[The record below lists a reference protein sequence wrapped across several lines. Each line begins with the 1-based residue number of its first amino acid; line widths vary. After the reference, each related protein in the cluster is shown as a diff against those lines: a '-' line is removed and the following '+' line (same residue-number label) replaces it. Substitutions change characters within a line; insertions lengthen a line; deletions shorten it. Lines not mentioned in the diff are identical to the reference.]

1 MRKSIKRIYAL
12 LCMVAM
18 FVMMIPSMAFAA
30 EADETKVAINVK
42 VPDDWQ
48 NPCVWAWDEDGNNA
62 FEAWPGEECEA
73 TPDNEGWYYV
83 WVPDWANHVI
93 VNANA
98 GEVQTGELVLDGK
111 DAWIT
116 VSDADNAEVSYD
128 AQTTGDTPEY
138 TEKFLIHAK
147 VDDSWENPN
156 LWAWSAPD
164 GTNAFEAWPGKAM
177 TAGEDGWYTAK
188 APTWVNSI
196 IINAN
201 HGDVQT
207 EDLSIDPAE
216 IWVTVA
222 EDGTADFSYTDPE
235 KAEIPNVTVHVKAP
249 SDWENPNLWAWS
261 APDGT
266 NAFASWPGEALEEN
280 NGWLTKEIPG
290 WVNSIIVNGNDGS
303 VQTSDISI
311 ETEKDVWVVVT
322 DAENYEVTYEEPAA
336 SATDVAAEETTT
348 ETVEIENT
356 QQSSTPIVLI
366 IIIVIVLAVIV
377 AVVVTKRRVNNR
389 NFDQEGQHEEIDIHF
404 IIRSTRYRYACR
416 MWNRHR
422 E

>member
-12 LCMVAM
+12 LCMVVM

-116 VSDADNAEVSYD
+116 VSDADNAEISYD

-138 TEKFLIHAK
+138 TERFLIHSK

-201 HGDVQT
+201 NGDVQT

-222 EDGTADFSYTDPE
+222 EDGTADFGYTDPE

-311 ETEKDVWVVVT
+311 ETEKDVWVVVA
-322 DAENYEVTYEEPAA
+322 DAENYEVTYEEPDATA
-336 SATDVAAEETTT
+336 IDTTATDAVAEETTT
-348 ETVEIENT
+348 ETVATENT
-356 QQSSTPIVLI
+356 QQSSTPVVLI

-377 AVVVTKRRVNNR
+377 AAVVTKKK
-389 NFDQEGQHEEIDIHF
+389 
-404 IIRSTRYRYACR
+404 SK
-416 MWNRHR
+416 
-422 E
+422 

>member
-12 LCMVAM
+12 LCMVVM

-62 FEAWPGEECEA
+62 FEVWPGEECEA

-116 VSDADNAEVSYD
+116 VSDADNAEISYD

-201 HGDVQT
+201 NGDVQT

-222 EDGTADFSYTDPE
+222 EDGTADFGYTDPE

-322 DAENYEVTYEEPAA
+322 DAENYEVTYEEPDATA
-336 SATDVAAEETTT
+336 IDTTATDAVAEETTT
-348 ETVEIENT
+348 ETVATENT
-356 QQSSTPIVLI
+356 QQSSTPVVLI

-377 AVVVTKRRVNNR
+377 AAVVTKKK
-389 NFDQEGQHEEIDIHF
+389 
-404 IIRSTRYRYACR
+404 SK
-416 MWNRHR
+416 
-422 E
+422 

>member
-1 MRKSIKRIYAL
+1 MGKSIKRIYAL

-201 HGDVQT
+201 NGDVQT

-322 DAENYEVTYEEPAA
+322 DAENYEVTYEEPVA

-348 ETVEIENT
+348 ETAETENI

-377 AVVVTKRRVNNR
+377 AAVVTKKK
-389 NFDQEGQHEEIDIHF
+389 
-404 IIRSTRYRYACR
+404 SK
-416 MWNRHR
+416 
-422 E
+422 

>member
-1 MRKSIKRIYAL
+1 MIYGGRFMRKSIKRIYAL
-12 LCMVAM
+12 LCMVVM

-83 WVPDWANHVI
+83 WVSDWANHVI

-116 VSDADNAEVSYD
+116 VSDADNAEISYD

-201 HGDVQT
+201 NGDVQT

-280 NGWLTKEIPG
+280 DGWLTKEIPG

-322 DAENYEVTYEEPAA
+322 DAENYEVTYEEPDATA
-336 SATDVAAEETTT
+336 IDTTATDAAAEETTT
-348 ETVEIENT
+348 ETVATENT
-356 QQSSTPIVLI
+356 QQSSTPVVLI

-377 AVVVTKRRVNNR
+377 AAVVTKKK
-389 NFDQEGQHEEIDIHF
+389 
-404 IIRSTRYRYACR
+404 SK
-416 MWNRHR
+416 
-422 E
+422 

>member
-1 MRKSIKRIYAL
+1 MGKSIKRIYTL

-62 FEAWPGEECEA
+62 FEAWPGEECES

-201 HGDVQT
+201 NGDVQT

-322 DAENYEVTYEEPAA
+322 DAENYEVTYEEPDATA
-336 SATDVAAEETTT
+336 IDATATDAAAEETTT
-348 ETVEIENT
+348 ETVATENT
-356 QQSSTPIVLI
+356 QQSSTPVVLI

-377 AVVVTKRRVNNR
+377 AAVVTKKK
-389 NFDQEGQHEEIDIHF
+389 
-404 IIRSTRYRYACR
+404 SK
-416 MWNRHR
+416 
-422 E
+422 

>member
-1 MRKSIKRIYAL
+1 MIYGGRFMRKSIKRIYAL
-12 LCMVAM
+12 LCMVVM

-116 VSDADNAEVSYD
+116 VSDADNAEISYD

-201 HGDVQT
+201 NGDVQT

-322 DAENYEVTYEEPAA
+322 DAENYEVTYEEPDATAIDTTAA
-336 SATDVAAEETTT
+336 DAAAEETTT
-348 ETVEIENT
+348 ETVATENT
-356 QQSSTPIVLI
+356 QQSSTPVVLI

-377 AVVVTKRRVNNR
+377 AAVVTKKK
-389 NFDQEGQHEEIDIHF
+389 
-404 IIRSTRYRYACR
+404 SK
-416 MWNRHR
+416 
-422 E
+422 

>member
-1 MRKSIKRIYAL
+1 MIYGGRFMRKSIKRIYAL
-12 LCMVAM
+12 LCMVVM

-116 VSDADNAEVSYD
+116 VSDADNAEISYD

-138 TEKFLIHAK
+138 TEKFLIHSK
-147 VDDSWENPN
+147 VDGSWENPN

-201 HGDVQT
+201 NGDVQT

-222 EDGTADFSYTDPE
+222 EDGTADFGYTDPE

-322 DAENYEVTYEEPAA
+322 DAENYEVTYEEPDATAIDTTAA
-336 SATDVAAEETTT
+336 DAVAEETTT
-348 ETVEIENT
+348 ETVATENT
-356 QQSSTPIVLI
+356 QQSSTPVVLI

-377 AVVVTKRRVNNR
+377 AAVVTKKK
-389 NFDQEGQHEEIDIHF
+389 
-404 IIRSTRYRYACR
+404 SK
-416 MWNRHR
+416 
-422 E
+422 

>member
-1 MRKSIKRIYAL
+1 MGKSIKRIYAL
-12 LCMVAM
+12 LCMVVM

-201 HGDVQT
+201 NGDVQT

-322 DAENYEVTYEEPAA
+322 DAENYEVTYEEPDATA
-336 SATDVAAEETTT
+336 IDATATDAAAEETTT
-348 ETVEIENT
+348 ETVATENT
-356 QQSSTPIVLI
+356 QQSSTPVVLI

-377 AVVVTKRRVNNR
+377 AAVVTKKK
-389 NFDQEGQHEEIDIHF
+389 
-404 IIRSTRYRYACR
+404 SK
-416 MWNRHR
+416 
-422 E
+422 

>member
-62 FEAWPGEECEA
+62 FEAWPGEECES

-201 HGDVQT
+201 NGDVQT

-322 DAENYEVTYEEPAA
+322 DAENYEVTYEEPVA

-348 ETVEIENT
+348 ETAETENI

-377 AVVVTKRRVNNR
+377 AAVVTKKK
-389 NFDQEGQHEEIDIHF
+389 
-404 IIRSTRYRYACR
+404 SK
-416 MWNRHR
+416 
-422 E
+422 

>member
-1 MRKSIKRIYAL
+1 MIYGGRFMRKSIKRIYAL

-201 HGDVQT
+201 NGDVQT

-322 DAENYEVTYEEPAA
+322 DAENYEVTYEEPDATA
-336 SATDVAAEETTT
+336 IDTTATDAAAEETTT
-348 ETVEIENT
+348 ETVATENT
-356 QQSSTPIVLI
+356 QQSSTSVVLI

-377 AVVVTKRRVNNR
+377 TAVVTKKK
-389 NFDQEGQHEEIDIHF
+389 
-404 IIRSTRYRYACR
+404 SK
-416 MWNRHR
+416 
-422 E
+422 

>member
-1 MRKSIKRIYAL
+1 MIYGGRFMRKSIKRIYAL
-12 LCMVAM
+12 LCMVVM

-116 VSDADNAEVSYD
+116 VSDADNAEISYD

-138 TEKFLIHAK
+138 TEKFLIHSK

-201 HGDVQT
+201 NGDVQT

-222 EDGTADFSYTDPE
+222 EDGTADFGYTDPE

-322 DAENYEVTYEEPAA
+322 DAENYEVTYEVTYEEPDATA
-336 SATDVAAEETTT
+336 IDTTATDAVAEETTT
-348 ETVEIENT
+348 ETVATENT
-356 QQSSTPIVLI
+356 QQSSTPVVLI

-377 AVVVTKRRVNNR
+377 AAVVTKKK
-389 NFDQEGQHEEIDIHF
+389 
-404 IIRSTRYRYACR
+404 SK
-416 MWNRHR
+416 
-422 E
+422 

>member
-1 MRKSIKRIYAL
+1 MIYGGRFMRKSIKRIYAL
-12 LCMVAM
+12 LCMVVM

-116 VSDADNAEVSYD
+116 VSDADNAEISYD

-138 TEKFLIHAK
+138 TEKFLIHSK

-201 HGDVQT
+201 NGDVQT

-222 EDGTADFSYTDPE
+222 EDGTADFGYTDPE

-322 DAENYEVTYEEPAA
+322 DAENYEVTYEEPDATA
-336 SATDVAAEETTT
+336 IDTTATDAVAEETTT
-348 ETVEIENT
+348 ETVATENT
-356 QQSSTPIVLI
+356 QQSSTPVVLI

-377 AVVVTKRRVNNR
+377 AAVVTKKK
-389 NFDQEGQHEEIDIHF
+389 
-404 IIRSTRYRYACR
+404 SK
-416 MWNRHR
+416 
-422 E
+422 

>member
-1 MRKSIKRIYAL
+1 MIYGGRFMRKSIKRIYAL
-12 LCMVAM
+12 LCMVVM

-116 VSDADNAEVSYD
+116 VSDADNAEISYD

-201 HGDVQT
+201 NGDVQT
-207 EDLSIDPAE
+207 EDISIDPAE

-322 DAENYEVTYEEPAA
+322 DAENYEVTYEEPVA

-348 ETVEIENT
+348 ETAETENI

-377 AVVVTKRRVNNR
+377 AAVVTKKK
-389 NFDQEGQHEEIDIHF
+389 
-404 IIRSTRYRYACR
+404 SK
-416 MWNRHR
+416 
-422 E
+422 

>member
-12 LCMVAM
+12 LCMVVM

-116 VSDADNAEVSYD
+116 VSDADNAEISYD
-128 AQTTGDTPEY
+128 AQTTGATPEY

-201 HGDVQT
+201 NGDVQT

-322 DAENYEVTYEEPAA
+322 DAENYEVTYEEPDATA
-336 SATDVAAEETTT
+336 IDTTATDAAVEETTT
-348 ETVEIENT
+348 ETVATENT
-356 QQSSTPIVLI
+356 QQSSTPVVLI

-377 AVVVTKRRVNNR
+377 AAVVTKKK
-389 NFDQEGQHEEIDIHF
+389 
-404 IIRSTRYRYACR
+404 SK
-416 MWNRHR
+416 
-422 E
+422 

>member
-12 LCMVAM
+12 LCMVVM
-18 FVMMIPSMAFAA
+18 FVMMIPAMAFAA

-116 VSDADNAEVSYD
+116 VSDADNAEISYD
-128 AQTTGDTPEY
+128 AQTTGATPEY

-201 HGDVQT
+201 NGDVQT

-322 DAENYEVTYEEPAA
+322 DAENYEVTYEEPDATA
-336 SATDVAAEETTT
+336 IDTTATDAAVEETTT
-348 ETVEIENT
+348 ETVATENT
-356 QQSSTPIVLI
+356 QQSSTPVVLI

-377 AVVVTKRRVNNR
+377 AAVVTKKK
-389 NFDQEGQHEEIDIHF
+389 
-404 IIRSTRYRYACR
+404 SK
-416 MWNRHR
+416 
-422 E
+422 

>member
-1 MRKSIKRIYAL
+1 MTGRI
-12 LCMVAM
+12 
-18 FVMMIPSMAFAA
+18 
-30 EADETKVAINVK
+30 
-42 VPDDWQ
+42 
-48 NPCVWAWDEDGNNA
+48 
-62 FEAWPGEECEA
+62 
-73 TPDNEGWYYV
+73 
-83 WVPDWANHVI
+83 H

-116 VSDADNAEVSYD
+116 VSDADNAEISYD

-196 IINAN
+196 IINVN
-201 HGDVQT
+201 NGDVQT

-322 DAENYEVTYEEPAA
+322 DAENYEVTYEEPDATA
-336 SATDVAAEETTT
+336 IDTTATDAAAEETTT
-348 ETVEIENT
+348 ETVATENT
-356 QQSSTPIVLI
+356 QQSSTPVVLI

-377 AVVVTKRRVNNR
+377 ATVVTKKK
-389 NFDQEGQHEEIDIHF
+389 
-404 IIRSTRYRYACR
+404 SK
-416 MWNRHR
+416 
-422 E
+422 

>member
-1 MRKSIKRIYAL
+1 MIYGGRFMRKSIKRIYAL

-201 HGDVQT
+201 NGDVQT

-377 AVVVTKRRVNNR
+377 AVVVTKKK
-389 NFDQEGQHEEIDIHF
+389 
-404 IIRSTRYRYACR
+404 SK
-416 MWNRHR
+416 
-422 E
+422 

>member
-201 HGDVQT
+201 NGDVQT

-322 DAENYEVTYEEPAA
+322 DAENYEVTYEEPDATA
-336 SATDVAAEETTT
+336 IDTTATDAAAEETTT
-348 ETVEIENT
+348 ETVATENI
-356 QQSSTPIVLI
+356 QQSSTPVVLI

-377 AVVVTKRRVNNR
+377 AAVVTKKK
-389 NFDQEGQHEEIDIHF
+389 
-404 IIRSTRYRYACR
+404 SK
-416 MWNRHR
+416 
-422 E
+422 

>member
-30 EADETKVAINVK
+30 EADEAKVAINVK

-201 HGDVQT
+201 NGDVQT

-222 EDGTADFSYTDPE
+222 EDRTADFSYTDPE

-322 DAENYEVTYEEPAA
+322 DAENYEVTYEEPDATA
-336 SATDVAAEETTT
+336 IDTTATDAAAEETTT
-348 ETVEIENT
+348 ETVATENI
-356 QQSSTPIVLI
+356 QQSSTPVVLI

-377 AVVVTKRRVNNR
+377 AAVVTKKK
-389 NFDQEGQHEEIDIHF
+389 
-404 IIRSTRYRYACR
+404 SK
-416 MWNRHR
+416 
-422 E
+422 

>member
-12 LCMVAM
+12 LCMVVM

-30 EADETKVAINVK
+30 EADEAKVAINVK

-201 HGDVQT
+201 NGDVQT

-322 DAENYEVTYEEPAA
+322 DAENYEVTYEEPDATA
-336 SATDVAAEETTT
+336 IDTTATDAAAEESTT
-348 ETVEIENT
+348 ETVATENI
-356 QQSSTPIVLI
+356 QQSSTPVVLI

-377 AVVVTKRRVNNR
+377 AAVVTKKK
-389 NFDQEGQHEEIDIHF
+389 
-404 IIRSTRYRYACR
+404 SK
-416 MWNRHR
+416 
-422 E
+422 

>member
-12 LCMVAM
+12 LCMVVM
-18 FVMMIPSMAFAA
+18 FVMMIPAMAFAA

-116 VSDADNAEVSYD
+116 VSDADNAEISYD

-201 HGDVQT
+201 NGDVQT

-222 EDGTADFSYTDPE
+222 EDGIADFSYTDPE
-235 KAEIPNVTVHVKAP
+235 KAEIPNVTVHVKTP

-322 DAENYEVTYEEPAA
+322 DAENYEVTYEEPDATA
-336 SATDVAAEETTT
+336 IDTTATDAAAEETTT
-348 ETVEIENT
+348 ETVATENT
-356 QQSSTPIVLI
+356 QQSSTPVVLI

-377 AVVVTKRRVNNR
+377 AAVVTKKK
-389 NFDQEGQHEEIDIHF
+389 
-404 IIRSTRYRYACR
+404 SK
-416 MWNRHR
+416 
-422 E
+422 

>member
-1 MRKSIKRIYAL
+1 MIYGGRFMRKSIKRIYAL
-12 LCMVAM
+12 LCMVVM
-18 FVMMIPSMAFAA
+18 FVMMIPAMAFAA

-116 VSDADNAEVSYD
+116 VSDADNAEISYD

-138 TEKFLIHAK
+138 TEKFLIHSK

-201 HGDVQT
+201 NGDVQT

-235 KAEIPNVTVHVKAP
+235 KAEIPNVTVHVKTP

-322 DAENYEVTYEEPAA
+322 DAENYEVTYEEPDATA
-336 SATDVAAEETTT
+336 IDTTATDAAAEETTT
-348 ETVEIENT
+348 ETVATENT
-356 QQSSTPIVLI
+356 QQSSTPVVLI

-377 AVVVTKRRVNNR
+377 AAVVTKKK
-389 NFDQEGQHEEIDIHF
+389 
-404 IIRSTRYRYACR
+404 SK
-416 MWNRHR
+416 
-422 E
+422 

>member
-1 MRKSIKRIYAL
+1 MIYGGRFMRKSIKRIYAL
-12 LCMVAM
+12 LCMVVM

-116 VSDADNAEVSYD
+116 VSDADNAEISYD

-138 TEKFLIHAK
+138 TEKFLIHSK

-201 HGDVQT
+201 NGDMQT

-222 EDGTADFSYTDPE
+222 EDGTADFGYTDPE

-322 DAENYEVTYEEPAA
+322 DAENYEVTYEEPDATA
-336 SATDVAAEETTT
+336 IDTTATDAVAEETTT
-348 ETVEIENT
+348 ETVATENT
-356 QQSSTPIVLI
+356 QQSSTPVVLI

-377 AVVVTKRRVNNR
+377 AAVVTKKK
-389 NFDQEGQHEEIDIHF
+389 
-404 IIRSTRYRYACR
+404 SK
-416 MWNRHR
+416 
-422 E
+422 

>member
-12 LCMVAM
+12 LCMVVM
-18 FVMMIPSMAFAA
+18 FVMMIPAMAFAA

-48 NPCVWAWDEDGNNA
+48 NPCVWAWDEDGNKA

-116 VSDADNAEVSYD
+116 VSDADNAEISYD

-201 HGDVQT
+201 NGDVQT

-311 ETEKDVWVVVT
+311 ETGKDVWVVVT
-322 DAENYEVTYEEPAA
+322 DAENYEVTYEEPDATA
-336 SATDVAAEETTT
+336 IDTTATDAAAEETTT
-348 ETVEIENT
+348 ETVATENT
-356 QQSSTPIVLI
+356 QQSSTPVVLI

-377 AVVVTKRRVNNR
+377 AAVVTKKK
-389 NFDQEGQHEEIDIHF
+389 
-404 IIRSTRYRYACR
+404 SK
-416 MWNRHR
+416 
-422 E
+422 

>member
-1 MRKSIKRIYAL
+1 MRESIKRIYAL

-116 VSDADNAEVSYD
+116 VSDADNAEISYD

-201 HGDVQT
+201 NGDVQT

-322 DAENYEVTYEEPAA
+322 DAENYEVTYEEPDATVIDTT
-336 SATDVAAEETTT
+336 ATDAAAEETTT
-348 ETVEIENT
+348 ETVATENT
-356 QQSSTPIVLI
+356 QQSSTPVVLI

-377 AVVVTKRRVNNR
+377 AAVVTKKK
-389 NFDQEGQHEEIDIHF
+389 
-404 IIRSTRYRYACR
+404 SK
-416 MWNRHR
+416 
-422 E
+422 

>member
-12 LCMVAM
+12 LCMVVM

-116 VSDADNAEVSYD
+116 VSDADNAEISYD

-138 TEKFLIHAK
+138 TEKFLIHSK

-201 HGDVQT
+201 NGDVQT

-222 EDGTADFSYTDPE
+222 EDGTADFGYTDPE

-322 DAENYEVTYEEPAA
+322 DAENYEVTYEEPDATAIDTTAA
-336 SATDVAAEETTT
+336 DAVAEETTT
-348 ETVEIENT
+348 ETVATENT
-356 QQSSTPIVLI
+356 QQSSTPVVLI

-377 AVVVTKRRVNNR
+377 AAVVTKKK
-389 NFDQEGQHEEIDIHF
+389 
-404 IIRSTRYRYACR
+404 SK
-416 MWNRHR
+416 
-422 E
+422 

>member
-12 LCMVAM
+12 LCMVVM

-116 VSDADNAEVSYD
+116 VSDANNAEISYD

-138 TEKFLIHAK
+138 TEKFLIHSK

-201 HGDVQT
+201 NGDVQT

-222 EDGTADFSYTDPE
+222 EDGTADFGYTDPE

-322 DAENYEVTYEEPAA
+322 DAENYEVTYEEPDATA
-336 SATDVAAEETTT
+336 IDTTATDAVAEETTT
-348 ETVEIENT
+348 ETVATENT
-356 QQSSTPIVLI
+356 QQSSTPVVLI

-377 AVVVTKRRVNNR
+377 AAVVTKKK
-389 NFDQEGQHEEIDIHF
+389 
-404 IIRSTRYRYACR
+404 SK
-416 MWNRHR
+416 
-422 E
+422 

>member
-1 MRKSIKRIYAL
+1 MGKSIKRIYAL

-111 DAWIT
+111 DAWII
-116 VSDADNAEVSYD
+116 VSDADNAEISYD

-201 HGDVQT
+201 NGDVQT

-235 KAEIPNVTVHVKAP
+235 KAEIPNVTVHVKTP

-322 DAENYEVTYEEPAA
+322 DAENYEVTYEEPVA

-348 ETVEIENT
+348 ETAETENI

-377 AVVVTKRRVNNR
+377 AAVVTKKK
-389 NFDQEGQHEEIDIHF
+389 
-404 IIRSTRYRYACR
+404 SK
-416 MWNRHR
+416 
-422 E
+422 

>member
-12 LCMVAM
+12 LCMVVM

-156 LWAWSAPD
+156 LWEWSAPD

-201 HGDVQT
+201 NGDVQT

-322 DAENYEVTYEEPAA
+322 DAENYEVTYEEPDATA
-336 SATDVAAEETTT
+336 IDATATDAAAEETTT
-348 ETVEIENT
+348 ETVATENT
-356 QQSSTPIVLI
+356 QQSSTPVVLI

-377 AVVVTKRRVNNR
+377 AAVVTKKK
-389 NFDQEGQHEEIDIHF
+389 
-404 IIRSTRYRYACR
+404 SK
-416 MWNRHR
+416 
-422 E
+422 

>member
-1 MRKSIKRIYAL
+1 MIYGGRFMRKSIKRIYAL
-12 LCMVAM
+12 LCMVVM

-116 VSDADNAEVSYD
+116 VSDANNAEISYD

-138 TEKFLIHAK
+138 TEKFLIHSK

-201 HGDVQT
+201 NGDVQT

-222 EDGTADFSYTDPE
+222 EDGTADFGYTDPE

-322 DAENYEVTYEEPAA
+322 DAENYEVTYEEPDATA
-336 SATDVAAEETTT
+336 IDTTATDAVAEETTT
-348 ETVEIENT
+348 ETVATENT
-356 QQSSTPIVLI
+356 QQSSTPVVLI

-377 AVVVTKRRVNNR
+377 AAVVTKKK
-389 NFDQEGQHEEIDIHF
+389 
-404 IIRSTRYRYACR
+404 SK
-416 MWNRHR
+416 
-422 E
+422 

>member
-12 LCMVAM
+12 LCMVVM

-116 VSDADNAEVSYD
+116 VSDADNAEISYD

-138 TEKFLIHAK
+138 TEKFLIHSK

-201 HGDVQT
+201 NGDVQT

-222 EDGTADFSYTDPE
+222 EDGTADFGYTDPE

-322 DAENYEVTYEEPAA
+322 DTENYEVTYEEPDATA
-336 SATDVAAEETTT
+336 IDTTATDAVAEETTT
-348 ETVEIENT
+348 ETVATENT
-356 QQSSTPIVLI
+356 QQSSTPVVLI

-377 AVVVTKRRVNNR
+377 AAVVTKKK
-389 NFDQEGQHEEIDIHF
+389 
-404 IIRSTRYRYACR
+404 SK
-416 MWNRHR
+416 
-422 E
+422 

>member
-1 MRKSIKRIYAL
+1 MIYGGRFMRKSIKRIYAL
-12 LCMVAM
+12 LCMVVM
-18 FVMMIPSMAFAA
+18 FVMMIPAMAFAA

-83 WVPDWANHVI
+83 WVSDWANHVI

-116 VSDADNAEVSYD
+116 VSDADNAEISYD

-201 HGDVQT
+201 NGDVQT

-322 DAENYEVTYEEPAA
+322 DAENYEVTYEEPDATA
-336 SATDVAAEETTT
+336 IDTTATDAVAEETTT
-348 ETVEIENT
+348 ETVATENT
-356 QQSSTPIVLI
+356 QQSSTPVVLI

-377 AVVVTKRRVNNR
+377 AAVVTKKK
-389 NFDQEGQHEEIDIHF
+389 
-404 IIRSTRYRYACR
+404 SK
-416 MWNRHR
+416 
-422 E
+422 

>member
-1 MRKSIKRIYAL
+1 MIYGGRFMRKSIKRIYAL

-201 HGDVQT
+201 NGDVQT

-322 DAENYEVTYEEPAA
+322 DAENYEVTYEEPVA

-348 ETVEIENT
+348 ETAETENI
-356 QQSSTPIVLI
+356 QQSSTPIVLN

-377 AVVVTKRRVNNR
+377 AAVVTKKK
-389 NFDQEGQHEEIDIHF
+389 
-404 IIRSTRYRYACR
+404 SK
-416 MWNRHR
+416 
-422 E
+422 

>member
-1 MRKSIKRIYAL
+1 MGKSIKRIYTL

-201 HGDVQT
+201 NGDVQT

-322 DAENYEVTYEEPAA
+322 DAENYEVTYEEPVA

-348 ETVEIENT
+348 ETAETENI
-356 QQSSTPIVLI
+356 QQSSTPVVLI

-377 AVVVTKRRVNNR
+377 AAVVTKKK
-389 NFDQEGQHEEIDIHF
+389 
-404 IIRSTRYRYACR
+404 SK
-416 MWNRHR
+416 
-422 E
+422 

>member
-201 HGDVQT
+201 NGDVQT

-377 AVVVTKRRVNNR
+377 AVVVTKKK
-389 NFDQEGQHEEIDIHF
+389 
-404 IIRSTRYRYACR
+404 SK
-416 MWNRHR
+416 
-422 E
+422 

>member
-1 MRKSIKRIYAL
+1 MRKSIKRIYTL
-12 LCMVAM
+12 LCMVVM

-93 VNANA
+93 VNTNA

-201 HGDVQT
+201 NGDVQT

-322 DAENYEVTYEEPAA
+322 DAENYEVTYEEPDATA
-336 SATDVAAEETTT
+336 IDATATDAAAEETTT
-348 ETVEIENT
+348 ETVATENT
-356 QQSSTPIVLI
+356 QQSSTPVVLI

-377 AVVVTKRRVNNR
+377 AAVVTKKK
-389 NFDQEGQHEEIDIHF
+389 
-404 IIRSTRYRYACR
+404 SK
-416 MWNRHR
+416 
-422 E
+422 

>member
-116 VSDADNAEVSYD
+116 VSDVDNAEVSYD

-201 HGDVQT
+201 NGDVQT

-377 AVVVTKRRVNNR
+377 AVVVTKKK
-389 NFDQEGQHEEIDIHF
+389 
-404 IIRSTRYRYACR
+404 SK
-416 MWNRHR
+416 
-422 E
+422 